1 LAHISRKELKTDEV
15 RETFAHGAQ
24 AILSHQQLTTYLL
37 AAALVIALGIFGWR
51 WYSQRQD
58 AQSSAA
64 LSAAMDVFQAT
75 VTAPGQPPAQPGQLN
90 FADDKTKYTQAA
102 AKFAAVASKYPHT
115 DDGTLAKYFEAV
127 SDEHIDKSDDA
138 KRLLGEV
145 AADSNANYAAMARY
159 ELAQVD
165 DRTGQGDAAVKLYQG
180 LIDKPAVLVPKP
192 VAMLALAEHYE
203 KSDPA
208 QAAKLL
214 GQIKAD
220 YPDTPIADQA
230 DQDLSMLPS
239 GNS

>member
-1 LAHISRKELKTDEV
+1 MAHISRKELKTDEV

-37 AAALVIALGIFGWR
+37 AAVLVVALGIFGWR

-58 AQSSAA
+58 AQSSTAF
-64 LSAAMDVFQAT
+64 SAAMDVFQAP
-75 VTAPGQPPAQPGQLN
+75 VATAGQPPAAPGALS
-90 FADDKTKYTQAA
+90 FSDDKTKYTQAA
-102 AKFAAVASKYPHT
+102 AKFAAVASEFPHA
-115 DDGTLAKYFEAV
+115 DNGTLAKYFEAV
-127 SDEHIDKSDDA
+127 SDEHIDKNDEA
-138 KRLLGEV
+138 KRLLSEV
-145 AADSNANYAAMARY
+145 AGNSNANYAAMARY

-165 DRTGQGDAAVKLYQG
+165 DRTGQGDAAAKLYQE
-180 LIDKPAVLVPKP
+180 LIDKPAILVPKP

-203 KSDPA
+203 KSDPT

-230 DQDLSMLPS
+230 DQDLSMLPA

>member
-37 AAALVIALGIFGWR
+37 VAALVVALGVFGWR

-58 AQSSAA
+58 ALSSAA
-64 LSAAMDVFQAT
+64 FNAAMDVFQAQV
-75 VTAPGQPPAQPGQLN
+75 VTAGQPPPEAGQLS
-90 FADDKTKYTQAA
+90 FPDDKTKYTQAA
-102 AKFAAVASKYPHT
+102 AKFAAVVSKYPHT
-115 DDGTLAKYFEAV
+115 NDGALAKYFEAV
-127 SDEHIDKSDDA
+127 SDEHIGKEDDA
-138 KRLLGEV
+138 KRLLAQLAG
-145 AADSNANYAAMARY
+145 DSNANYAAMARY

-165 DRTGQGDAAVKLYQG
+165 DRTGQGDAAVKLYQE
-180 LIDKPAVLVPKP
+180 LIDKPVVLVPKP

-214 GQIKAD
+214 GQIKTE

-230 DQDLSMLPS
+230 DQDLSMLP